1 MNPKL
6 KLFFTKTKIVLR
18 SVFYV
23 LRRPIYLIWLI
34 LGTLFMVGSII
45 WSLNLDLVG
54 FILFEAPLSF
64 LEKLEFFF
72 YTYESI
78 FLSYNSLMAM
88 GIVTLS
94 LLFGINLVMVIFVL
108 KNRQVVERLPK
119 KSGLGAF
126 AIAVASGGCIACG
139 TSIFIPLLAFFGVG
153 TSAVF
158 VRNFGVWLMWLG
170 SIMLIY
176 SIYKMGTLAATI
188 IAKNSLEKAQK

>member
-1 MNPKL
+1 MKAKCKL
-6 KLFFTKTKIVLR
+6 LLTKIKVVSQSIFFILRKPVYLMWFVLGA
-18 SVFYV
+18 VFM
-23 LRRPIYLIWLI
+23 I
-34 LGTLFMVGSII
+34 GSIV
-45 WSLNLDLVG
+45 WSLNLDLVSY
-54 FILFEAPLSF
+54 ILFEAPLGIF
-64 LEKLEFFF
+64 EKLEFFF

-108 KNRQVVERLPK
+108 KNREVVEKLPK

-158 VRNFGVWLMWLG
+158 IRNFGVWLMWLG
-170 SIMLIY
+170 SILLVY
-176 SIYKMGTLAATI
+176 SIYKMGVLASTI
-188 IAKNSLEKAQK
+188 IAKQKATKV